1 MAKFPRRWATVG
13 VAAFV
18 STAGIGVALTGGPAS
33 ATDVVAEATLYNAA
47 GKEIGEVTFKG
58 EGKFAT
64 EVEIEIDAPAN
75 TPNLGKYHGIHIHT
89 TGVCTAPATGPAFL
103 SAGGHWN
110 PAGASIHHGD
120 HAGDLPSVLLTKDG
134 MAYAEFE
141 TDRFDVSELFDTDGS
156 AVILHVG
163 ADNFANIPLDPY
175 GGPNAATRL
184 TGDAG
189 GRYACGV
196 IE

>member
-33 ATDVVAEATLYNAA
+33 ATEVVAEATLYNAA

-64 EVEIEIDAPAN
+64 EVEVEIDAAQA
-75 TPNLGKYHGIHIHT
+75 PNLGSYHGIHIHT
-89 TGVCTAPATGPAFL
+89 TGACTGPTFA

-110 PAGASIHHGD
+110 PAGTGHGL
-120 HAGDLPSVLLTKDG
+120 HAGDLPSVLLTKGG

-141 TDRFDVSELFDTDGS
+141 TDRFDVSELFDADGS
-156 AVILHVG
+156 AVVLHVG
-163 ADNFANIPLDPY
+163 ADNFANIPAVPY
-175 GGPNAATRL
+175 GGPNATTLA

>member
-89 TGVCTAPATGPAFL
+89 KGECTVPPTPTPLPFS

-110 PAGASIHHGD
+110 PAGTRHGD

-141 TDRFDVSELFDTDGS
+141 TDRFDVSELFDANGS
-156 AVILHVG
+156 AVILHVA
-163 ADNFANIPLDPY
+163 ADNFANIPTVPY
-175 GGPNAATRL
+175 GGPNANTLL